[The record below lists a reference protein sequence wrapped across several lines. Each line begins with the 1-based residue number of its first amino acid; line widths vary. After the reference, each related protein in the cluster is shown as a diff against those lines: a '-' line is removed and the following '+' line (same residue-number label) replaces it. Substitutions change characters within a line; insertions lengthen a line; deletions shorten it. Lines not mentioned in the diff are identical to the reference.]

1 MAREDFKFFTTQRV
15 RYSEI
20 DAQGVVF
27 NAHYLTYFDV
37 GHTEYM
43 RAMNYDYAS
52 IVKET
57 GVDFHLATAT
67 VNYVSPVYFDD
78 EMDICVRVSRIGNS
92 SMTMSFE
99 IYRHGTDDLLAT
111 GEKVDVCVI
120 LAEHKPVTI
129 PAAYRQALERF
140 EGKTLTGA
148 A

>member
-1 MAREDFKFFTTQRV
+1 
-15 RYSEI
+15 
-20 DAQGVVF
+20 
-27 NAHYLTYFDV
+27 
-37 GHTEYM
+37 
-43 RAMNYDYAS
+43 
-52 IVKET
+52 
-57 GVDFHLATAT
+57 
-67 VNYVSPVYFDD
+67 
-78 EMDICVRVSRIGNS
+78 
-92 SMTMSFE
+92 MTMSFE